1 MAALEAEGHNVGLIR
16 PKTLWPFPHKAFE
29 KIGANCKNIIC
40 CELSMGQMMQD
51 VKAEVEGK
59 YPVHLINRVG
69 GMLLDP
75 VEVVERTKKILEV
88 K

>member
-1 MAALEAEGHNVGLIR
+1 
-16 PKTLWPFPHKAFE
+16 
-29 KIGANCKNIIC
+29 
-40 CELSMGQMMQD
+40 MGQMMKD

>member
-1 MAALEAEGHNVGLIR
+1 MNARVMPALAR
-16 PKTLWPFPHKAFE
+16 
-29 KIGANCKNIIC
+29 IGII
-40 CELSMGQMMQD
+40 LL
-51 VKAEVEGK
+51 KGK

-75 VEVVERTKKILEV
+75 VEVAERTKKILEV